1 MLALPV
7 LCSQYFR
14 ISHLE
19 CTLLSMDG
27 SLWNVTWLLIEKVP
41 HQHLHCGV
49 KIPLSFFPSF
59 LLSFLLPIPSLIPS
73 DERTTEVGVER
84 LASWCSVQCTMMCL
98 VNFLSGPILWYDI
111 GLDKNDQNA
120 SLCSV
125 QSMYVGR
132 SDWKSSPISS
142 SEFVTAAPLP
152 HKSHIVS
159 AIINLLKKGH
169 SIFSSRK
176 QELIKYFS
184 IVFFFQLS
192 SNIGNISG

>member
-1 MLALPV
+1 M
-7 LCSQYFR
+7 SR
-14 ISHLE
+14 IKGYQSFLKDFPSWMHF
-19 CTLLSMDG
+19 TKHG

-98 VNFLSGPILWYDI
+98 VNFLSGPMLWYDVR
-111 GLDKNDQNA
+111 LDKNDRNA

-142 SEFVTAAPLP
+142 SELVPAAPLP

-159 AIINLLKKGH
+159 WNYQFVEKRTVNYSLFCTSIMLSII
-169 SIFSSRK
+169 
-176 QELIKYFS
+176 
-184 IVFFFQLS
+184 
-192 SNIGNISG
+192 